1 MTFAAWSKAMKRAL
15 LVIVVLLFLPTATL
29 AASDAPKTFLIHVTS
44 SMNKHDARTVVM
56 PHVALSALLQ
66 GYKVVIL
73 FDDEGVQAIKIGH
86 WYGGH
91 TTPLDKTAL
100 PEEELRSFS
109 ARLGVPAATIPD
121 NYGDLLRF
129 LKGKGVELLASK
141 VAMDLRNI
149 GGDRFDHA
157 VTPVDIEKMVEMFEQ
172 AAVTV
177 RY

>member
-1 MTFAAWSKAMKRAL
+1 MRRAL
-15 LVIVVLLFLPTATL
+15 WVVVILMFLPAAVF
-29 AASDAPKTFLIHVTS
+29 AASDTPKTFLIHVKS
-44 SMNKHDARTVVM
+44 AMNRHDSRTVVM
-56 PHVALSALLQ
+56 PHVALTALLQ
-66 GYKVVIL
+66 GYKVIIL

-91 TTPLDKTAL
+91 TTPLDKAPL

-109 ARLGVPAATIPD
+109 TVLGVPSTSIPD
-121 NYGDLLRF
+121 NYGDFLRF
-129 LKGKGVELLASK
+129 LKGKGADLFANK

-157 VTPVDIEKMVEMFEQ
+157 VTPVAIEKMVEMFER

-177 RY
+177 AY

>member
-1 MTFAAWSKAMKRAL
+1 MKRVL
-15 LVIVVLLFLPTATL
+15 LVIVILMFLP
-29 AASDAPKTFLIHVTS
+29 AAAFAGSDAPKTFLIHVKN

-56 PHVALSALLQ
+56 PHVALTALLQ
-66 GYKVVIL
+66 GYKVIIL

-91 TTPLDKTAL
+91 TTPLDKTEL
-100 PEEELRSFS
+100 PEEELRSLS
-109 ARLGVPAATIPD
+109 ARLGVPSTSIPD
-121 NYGDLLRF
+121 NYGDFLRF
-129 LKGKGVELLASK
+129 LKGKGVELFVNK

-157 VTPVDIEKMVEMFEQ
+157 VTPVAIEKMVEIFEG

-177 RY
+177 TY

>member
-1 MTFAAWSKAMKRAL
+1 MHTAMKRAL
-15 LVIVVLLFLPTATL
+15 MILILLCLPAAAP

-44 SMNKHDARTVVM
+44 AMNKHDARTVVM
-56 PHVALSALLQ
+56 PHVAVSALLK

-100 PEEELRSFS
+100 PAEELRSFS
-109 ARLGVPAATIPD
+109 ARLGVPAASFPD
-121 NYGDLLRF
+121 NYGDLLRL
-129 LKGKGVELLASK
+129 LKGKGVELFASK
-141 VAMDLRNI
+141 LAMDLRNI

-157 VTPVDIEKMVEMFEQ
+157 VTPVDVENMVEMFER

>member
-1 MTFAAWSKAMKRAL
+1 MHNAMKRAL
-15 LVIVVLLFLPTATL
+15 LALVMLMFLPVAVGRTET
-29 AASDAPKTFLIHVTS
+29 PKTFLIHVTS

-56 PHVALSALLQ
+56 PHVALSALLK

-100 PEEELRSFS
+100 PEEELRSIS
-109 ARLGVPAATIPD
+109 ARLGLPAASIPD
-121 NYGDLLRF
+121 NYGDFLRF
-129 LKGKGVELLASK
+129 LKGKGAELFASK
-141 VAMDLRNI
+141 LAMDLRDI

-157 VTPVDIEKMVEMFEQ
+157 VTPVDIEKMLEMFER

>member
-1 MTFAAWSKAMKRAL
+1 MRRAM
-15 LVIVVLLFLPTATL
+15 LVFVILMFLPSAAL
-29 AASDAPKTFLIHVTS
+29 AGSDTTPKTFLIHVKS
-44 SMNKHDARTVVM
+44 SLNKHDARTVVM
-56 PHVALSALLQ
+56 PHVAVAALLQ

-100 PEEELRSFS
+100 PEEELRSLS
-109 ARLGVPAATIPD
+109 ARLGVPPASIPG
-121 NYGDLLRF
+121 NYGDFLRF
-129 LKGKGVELLASK
+129 LKGKGVELLANK

-157 VTPVDIEKMVEMFEQ
+157 VTPVAIEKMVELFER

-177 RY
+177 AY

>member
-1 MTFAAWSKAMKRAL
+1 MRRA
-15 LVIVVLLFLPTATL
+15 IVVFLILMFLP
-29 AASDAPKTFLIHVTS
+29 AAAFAGSDAPKTFLIHVTS

-66 GYKVVIL
+66 GYKVIIL

-100 PEEELRSFS
+100 PEEELRSLS
-109 ARLGVPAATIPD
+109 ARLGVPSTSIPD
-121 NYGDLLRF
+121 NYGDFLRF
-129 LKGKGVELLASK
+129 LKGKGVELFANK

-149 GGDRFDHA
+149 GEDRFDHA
-157 VTPVDIEKMVEMFEQ
+157 VTPVAIEKMVEMFER

-177 RY
+177 AY

>member
-1 MTFAAWSKAMKRAL
+1 MKRAL
-15 LVIVVLLFLPTATL
+15 LAIIVLLFLPAAAL

-56 PHVALSALLQ
+56 PHIALSALLQ

-73 FDDEGVQAIKIGH
+73 FDDEGVLAIKIGH

-100 PEEELRSFS
+100 PEDELRSLS
-109 ARLGVPAATIPD
+109 AWLGVPAASIPD

-129 LKGKGVELLASK
+129 LKGKGVELLACK
-141 VAMDLRNI
+141 LAMDLRNI

-157 VTPVDIEKMVEMFEQ
+157 VTPVDIEKMVELFER
-172 AAVTV
+172 AVVTV

>member
-1 MTFAAWSKAMKRAL
+1 MRRAFA
-15 LVIVVLLFLPTATL
+15 VFLILIFLSLP
-29 AASDAPKTFLIHVTS
+29 AAAPAGSDTPKTFLIHVTS
-44 SMNKHDARTVVM
+44 SLDKHDARTVVM
-56 PHVALSALLQ
+56 PHVAVAALLR

-73 FDDEGVQAIKIGH
+73 FDDEGVRAIKIGH

-91 TTPLDKTAL
+91 TTPLDKAAL
-100 PEEELRSFS
+100 PEEELRSL
-109 ARLGVPAATIPD
+109 AALLTVPATDIPG

-129 LKGKGVELLASK
+129 LKGRGVELLASK

-157 VTPVDIEKMVEMFEQ
+157 VTPVSIENMVELFER

-177 RY
+177 AY

>member
-1 MTFAAWSKAMKRAL
+1 MHTAMKRAL
-15 LVIVVLLFLPTATL
+15 LMILVLLCLPVAAP

-56 PHVALSALLQ
+56 PHVAVSALLR

-73 FDDEGVQAIKIGH
+73 FDDEGVRAIKIGH

-100 PEEELRSFS
+100 PEEELRFFS
-109 ARLGVPAATIPD
+109 DRLGLPATSIPD
-121 NYGDLLRF
+121 NYGDFLRF
-129 LKGKGVELLASK
+129 LKGKGAELFASK
-141 VAMDLRNI
+141 LAMDLRDI

-157 VTPVDIEKMVEMFEQ
+157 VTPVAIEKMVELFEQ